1 MKMTGPFLLG
11 CRLTS
16 AVGYFV
22 VNILNDKMISYI
34 VDCQYFRVVMDY
46 LGHNNKMMTLCYL
59 LREAFDE

>member
-1 MKMTGPFLLG
+1 MVGPFLLEY
-11 CRLTS
+11 RLTS

-34 VDCQYFRVVMDY
+34 VDSQYFRVVMDY
-46 LGHNNKMMTLCYL
+46 LRHNNKTMTFSYL